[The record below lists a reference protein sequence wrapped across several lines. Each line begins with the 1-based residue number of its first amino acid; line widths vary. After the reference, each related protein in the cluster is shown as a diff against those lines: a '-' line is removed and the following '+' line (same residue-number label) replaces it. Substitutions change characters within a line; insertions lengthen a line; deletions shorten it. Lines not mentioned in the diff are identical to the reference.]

1 MYSHP
6 SLFEASK
13 FAVSQIRGV
22 APRIQTFHS
31 DTSMDKSIKIVPQ
44 LDQVLMPNSRTFKE
58 LKEKQE
64 VDPYHSFLQR
74 KERHSR
80 NNILKH
86 SFFLGGGGSQ
96 LFADF
101 HFSRKANDGV
111 GT

>member
-86 SFFLGGGGSQ
+86 SLGGDSIIRGFSF
-96 LFADF
+96 FAK
-101 HFSRKANDGV
+101 SERWCGNIN
-111 GT
+111 